1 MPIILNLISNID
13 HTVLFNLAF
22 LDLDDVDLLG

>member
-13 HTVLFNLAF
+13 HTVLFNLPF
-22 LDLDDVDLLG
+22 MDLDDVDLLG